1 MLEFAKWLGT
11 TPLSVAIQS
20 STWLTPLLQ
29 AIHILMIGVVFVSML
44 MIALRV
50 LGVARNDESFDATWQ
65 RFAPWMWRG
74 LLVMVL
80 SGFVLI
86 IGEPYRQ
93 AAALSFWLKMTLLL
107 VAVLSVSGLGRTLA
121 GRAAGSFAT
130 GPRLAAAAIIM
141 VWIAIIFLGRAI
153 AYDTEVWGAL
163 HLGAP
168 A

>member
-11 TPLSVAIQS
+11 TPVSVAIQS

-29 AIHILMIGVVFVSML
+29 AIHILMIGLVFVSML

-50 LGVARNDESFDATWQ
+50 LGLARTDETFDATWQ
-65 RFAPWMWRG
+65 RFAPWMWRA

-80 SGFVLI
+80 TGFVLI
-86 IGEPYRQ
+86 IGEPYRE
-93 AAALSFWLKMTLLL
+93 AGALSFWLKMALIA

-121 GRAAGSFAT
+121 GRTGNFAG
-130 GPRLAAAAIIM
+130 GPRAAALAIIM
-141 VWIAIIFLGRAI
+141 IWIAIIFLGRAI
-153 AYDTEVWGAL
+153 AYDTEVWGAW

-168 A
+168 S